1 MSVLTIMATASST
14 ATTPR
19 QATFVPVDLAT
30 KLTQMIHERAEV
42 CMATYSMHVLYSANW
57 LCLLLLPN
65 LLFLSH
71 HYLNFRTLLSPTKPY
86 VIPPLPP

>member
-42 CMATYSMHVLYSANW
+42 CMATYSMHVFSKLAG
-57 LCLLLLPN
+57 
-65 LLFLSH
+65 FFVV
-71 HYLNFRTLLSPTKPY
+71 YLHVFAAPA
-86 VIPPLPP
+86 